1 MIPSTSND
9 ILFGFVLFYN
19 SLVLLYF
26 FLINTG
32 YMALLYLSALE
43 LRYHN
48 KRRRVDIC
56 KGETCDLVPEVAILI
71 PAYNEKETI
80 SSSLSSLQELDYPNL
95 ELIVINDGSS
105 DKTLAEIKE
114 KFKLIPVARE
124 ADQRVQS
131 EEVKG
136 IYKSVSDERI
146 LVVDKENGGKADA
159 LNAGL
164 NYSRSELF
172 LAIDADSLVE
182 KESLY
187 RLVEPY
193 MTKETN
199 VVGIGGI
206 VRVANGC
213 RIEGSEVKEAR
224 TPGKLLPLIQVMEYI
239 RAFLFGRT
247 GWSRLNSLPIISGAF
262 GLFKTDLVRRI
273 GGYRTDTV
281 GEDMDLV
288 VRLHKHL
295 REKEEEYTI
304 SFIPDPVCWTQVPST
319 LKVLSRQ
326 RNRWQRGLA
335 EALTYSW
342 KMIANPRYGSIGTL
356 GLPFFFIFELL
367 GPVVEVSGYIVF
379 LVSFFLG
386 WINLPFALLFI
397 TLALLYGILLSVS
410 SLLLEEFTLKR
421 YKRPRDRLKL
431 LGAAFLENFGYRQ
444 LHALWRLKGL
454 IDFLRK
460 SGTWGEMTRESMES
474 DESN

>member
-1 MIPSTSND
+1 MDISND

-26 FLINTG
+26 FSINTG
-32 YMALLYLSALE
+32 YMILLALSGFE
-43 LRYHN
+43 LRFHL
-48 KRRRVDIC
+48 KRRRTSIC
-56 KGETCDLVPEVAILI
+56 QGETCELAPEVAILI
-71 PAYNEKETI
+71 PAYNEKQTI

-95 ELIVINDGSS
+95 ELIVVNDGSS
-105 DKTLAEIKE
+105 DETLKEIKE

-124 ADQRVQS
+124 V
-131 EEVKG
+131 EETVECEKVKG
-136 IYKSVSDERI
+136 VYKSVSDERL

-164 NYSRSELF
+164 NYSRSDLF

-193 MTKETN
+193 MTRETN

-247 GWSRLNSLPIISGAF
+247 GWSRINSLPIISGAF
-262 GLFKTDLVRRI
+262 GLFKTDLVRQI

-295 REKEEEYTI
+295 REKGKDYTI
-304 SFIPDPVCWTQVPST
+304 SFIPDPVCWTQVPSSM
-319 LKVLSRQ
+319 KVLSKQ

-335 EALTYSW
+335 EALTYNW
-342 KMIANPRYGSIGTL
+342 KMIGNPKYGSIGLL
-356 GLPFFFIFELL
+356 GLPFFFLFELL
-367 GPVVEVSGYIVF
+367 GPVVEISGYVVF

-397 TLALLYGILLSVS
+397 SLALLYGILLSVS

-421 YKRPRDRLKL
+421 YKNPFDRVKL
-431 LGAAFLENFGYRQ
+431 LGMAFLENFGYRQ

-454 IDFLRK
+454 IDFFRK
-460 SGTWGEMTRESMES
+460 SGSWGEMTRESMES
-474 DESN
+474 TGNNE

>member
-1 MIPSTSND
+1 MNISND

-26 FLINTG
+26 FSINTG
-32 YMALLYLSALE
+32 YMILLALSGFE
-43 LRYHN
+43 LRFHL
-48 KRRRVDIC
+48 KRRRTTIC
-56 KGETCDLVPEVAILI
+56 QEETCELAPEVAILV
-71 PAYNEKETI
+71 PAYNEEQTI

-95 ELIVINDGSS
+95 ELIVVNDGSS
-105 DKTLAEIKE
+105 DETLKEIKE

-124 ADQRVQS
+124 V
-131 EEVKG
+131 EETVECEKVKG
-136 IYKSVSDERI
+136 VYKSVSDERL

-193 MTKETN
+193 MTRETN

-247 GWSRLNSLPIISGAF
+247 GWSRINSLPIISGAF
-262 GLFKTDLVRRI
+262 GLFKTDLVRQI

-295 REKEEEYTI
+295 RNKGEDYEI
-304 SFIPDPVCWTQVPST
+304 SFIPDPVCWTQVPSSR
-319 LKVLSRQ
+319 KVLSRQ

-335 EALTYSW
+335 EALTYNW
-342 KMIANPRYGSIGTL
+342 KMIGNPKYGSIGLL
-356 GLPFFFIFELL
+356 GLPFFFLFELL
-367 GPVVEVSGYIVF
+367 GPVVEISGYAVF

-386 WINLPFALLFI
+386 WINLPFAILFI

-421 YKRPRDRLKL
+421 YKNPFDRVKL
-431 LGAAFLENFGYRQ
+431 LGMAFLENFGYRQ

-454 IDFLRK
+454 IDFFRK
-460 SGTWGEMTRESMES
+460 SGSWGEMTRESMES
-474 DESN
+474 KDN